1 MRILRNGQE
10 TDVLGADYPLEYEFG
25 LSVKEMWRLEEV
37 MESQD
42 YVDNEPCSVL
52 AAMIHKYTPELRLLG
67 MPMLDTAFYG
77 MRFIKGD
84 YNERKDEA

>member
-1 MRILRNGQE
+1 MRMLRNGQE
-10 TDVLGADYPLEYEFG
+10 TNVLDVDCPMEYKFG

-52 AAMIHKYTPELRLLG
+52 VAMIHKYTPELRLLA

-77 MRFIKGD
+77 MIFIKGD
-84 YNERKDEA
+84 